1 MALAPTLI
9 SDYLGRGL
17 AAARP
22 AAPTPPAGTFAAY
35 LATDTGVLSVWD
47 GAAWVE
53 GTYADGGATAS
64 PDWTSG
70 TAAPSATKP
79 VGSLYSRVGGALGAT
94 LYVSRGGGTWAAV
107 AAV

>member
-1 MALAPTLI
+1 MTAPTLI
-9 SDYLGRGL
+9 TDYLSAGL

-22 AAPTPPAGTFAAY
+22 AAPTPPTGGTLLY
-35 LATDTGVLSVWD
+35 LATDTGVLSAWD

-70 TAAPSATKP
+70 AGAPAATKP

-107 AAV
+107 AGV